1 MALPSKPSSFLKES
15 QVVVLPSICEC
26 NRKSNQGELNL
37 PKKFLAINFN
47 VRGIFSLAFGGLR
60 SIMRRRR
67 GTMKHFYS
75 SLVLACLLASA
86 LWAADDP
93 FVGKWKLNMEKSKFT
108 GEQTKI
114 EDLGGSKYKW
124 TTGNVTNTYIADG
137 TDQPTHFG
145 NTVAI
150 TPVDANN
157 WKMVIKKDG
166 RILSSMTHTLSADGK
181 TQTIKGTSNKP
192 DGTTDDFTVVMKKVS
207 GGSGWGGT
215 WEDTVVKFTSPDE
228 WEIQS
233 YEGDG
238 LSFFAPAYKDTLS
251 MKFDG
256 KDYEEKGPN
265 VAPGSMS
272 SGKRVNAHTLE
283 VTDKVK
289 GEIMDHT
296 RFEVSP
302 DGKTLTLTVH
312 GTGQPNA
319 QTFVYNKT

>member
-1 MALPSKPSSFLKES
+1 
-15 QVVVLPSICEC
+15 
-26 NRKSNQGELNL
+26 
-37 PKKFLAINFN
+37 
-47 VRGIFSLAFGGLR
+47 
-60 SIMRRRR
+60 
-67 GTMKHFYS
+67 MKQFYS
-75 SLVLACLLASA
+75 SLVLACLLAST

-93 FVGKWKLNMEKSKFT
+93 FIGKWKLNMEKSKFT

-124 TTGNVTNTYIADG
+124 TSGNVTNTYTADG
-137 TDQPTHFG
+137 TDQPTQFG

-166 RILSSMTHTLSADGK
+166 RVLSSMTHTLSADGK
-181 TQTIKGTSNKP
+181 TQTIKGTGNKP

-215 WEDTVVKFTSPDE
+215 WEDTDVKFTSPDE
-228 WEIQS
+228 WEIQA

-238 LSFFAPAYKDTLS
+238 LSFNTPSYKDTLS

-256 KDYEEKGPN
+256 KDYEEKGPD
-265 VAPGSMS
+265 VATGATS

-289 GEIMDHT
+289 GEVMDNMKY
-296 RFEVSP
+296 EVSP
-302 DGKTLTLTVH
+302 DGKTLTLTIH
-312 GTGQPNA
+312 NTGQTNV
-319 QTFVYNKT
+319 QTVVYNKM